1 MGMVKVVNSRQLSPL
16 PFSYHPSPS
25 FYPLPIPPHLLNLE
39 FEQEFNVTK
48 SFS

>member
-1 MGMVKVVNSRQLSPL
+1 MGMVKVMNSRQLSPL
-16 PFSYHPSPS
+16 PFSYHLSPS
-25 FYPLPIPPHLLNLE
+25 SYPLPIPPHLHSLE

>member
-16 PFSYHPSPS
+16 PFSCYPFPSS
-25 FYPLPIPPHLLNLE
+25 YPLPILSHLHNLE